1 MPAYQRI
8 APSVMTR
15 ARRVITSGPCGGAL
29 VAGAGSGSVGSDMDD
44 LLAARATMAF
54 SLGFHIIFAAI
65 GMTMPFF
72 MSAAHWLYLKKG
84 DAVHLGL
91 TKMWMKGVAIL
102 FAVGAVSGTVLSFEL
117 GLLWPG
123 FMRHAGAIIGM
134 PFSWEGTA
142 FFLEAVAIG
151 LFLYGWGRMNR
162 WLHWA
167 TGLVVGVS
175 GFASGIFVVAANG
188 WMNAPAGFSWADG
201 AAGDIDPVAAMF
213 NRAWLHQTLHMQVAA
228 FQAVGFAVGGI
239 HAILYLRGRARDL
252 NLKAFRIAMVFGAA
266 ASLVQPFAGHF
277 AGQRVAELQPAKL
290 AAMEGHFETSR
301 RAPLYIGGIPDVEK
315 REMKRGVP
323 LPGLLSFVAHDD
335 FDAEVTGLDRFPEE
349 DWPPVVITHVAF
361 QIMVGIGGL
370 LALLG
375 VLFFWF
381 LRKRAFPKWLLWI
394 FGASVPLG
402 MIAIEAGWVVT
413 EVGRQPWI
421 IYGVMRTKDAVTPV
435 PGMAYHFYLFL
446 VLYLSLAAATVWLFK
461 RQIQVAQG
469 KFEEGAS

>member
-1 MPAYQRI
+1 MRPDGL
-8 APSVMTR
+8 SDGGDGTR
-15 ARRVITSGPCGGAL
+15 L
-29 VAGAGSGSVGSDMDD
+29 LLMDD
-44 LLAARATMAF
+44 LVAARATMAF

-72 MSAAHWLYLKKG
+72 MSAAHWLYLKKN
-84 DAVHLGL
+84 DVVCLEL

-151 LFLYGWGRMNR
+151 LFLYGWKRMNR
-162 WLHWA
+162 WVHWA

-175 GFASGIFVVAANG
+175 GFMSGIFVVAANA
-188 WMNAPAGFSWADG
+188 WMNAPTGFDWVNG
-201 AAGDIDPVAAMF
+201 AAENVDPVAAMF
-213 NRAWLHQTLHMQVAA
+213 NRAWLHQSLHMQLAA
-228 FQAVGFAVGGI
+228 LQAVGFAVGGI
-239 HAILYLRGRARDL
+239 HAVLWLRGRSPEL
-252 NLKAFRIAMVFGAA
+252 NLKAFKIAMTFGAVA
-266 ASLVQPFAGHF
+266 AIAQPFAGHF

-290 AAMEGHFETSR
+290 AAMEGHFETST
-301 RAPLYIGGIPDVEK
+301 RAPLYIGGIPDMES
-315 REMKRGVP
+315 RTMKWGIP

-335 FDAEVTGLDRFPEE
+335 FNAEVIGLDQFPEE
-349 DWPPVVITHVAF
+349 DWPPVVIVHVAF
-361 QIMVGIGGL
+361 QIMVAIGTVM
-370 LALLG
+370 AALG

-381 LRKRAFPKWLLWI
+381 WRKGTFPRWFLWTLG
-394 FGASVPLG
+394 GAIPLG

-421 IYGVMRTKDAVTPV
+421 VYGIMRTKDAVTPV
-435 PGMAYHFYLFL
+435 PGMVYHFYLFL
-446 VLYLSLAAATVWLFK
+446 VLYLALAATTVWLLR
-461 RQIQVAQG
+461 RQIQAAQR
-469 KFEEGAS
+469 KFPGGAS